1 MYKTSTVGYKQML
14 RECYN
19 SKIPLMVYGGFG
31 IGKSVSPIVPIHI
44 GDFEP
49 ALFAWKKTYEAGVY
63 TNCFVP
69 PSVPEGQC
77 LLRSSVIA
85 THTEEQIDRA
95 LEIMRDAGRELEL
108 ID

>member
-1 MYKTSTVGYKQML
+1 M
-14 RECYN
+14 
-19 SKIPLMVYGGFG
+19 GFG
-31 IGKSVSPIVPIHI
+31 IGNSVSPIVPIHI
-44 GDFEP
+44 GDLEP

-95 LEIMRDAGRELEL
+95 LEIMHETGRELDL
-108 ID
+108 IA